1 MSPHRRVG
9 VSLGGGATRGREAW
23 LGCQVPSPFVRLL
36 SCCLG
41 QSPEQPPP
49 ERADLCSQPAP
60 APNPPRP
67 LPSPARLQTQVR
79 TIGGQVSLGRGK
91 GSERPRGREADPR
104 RLWAGKGRS
113 QGAPP
118 CTGDRGRAGVLG
130 AATERVRGS
139 GGARLGARGKGGEG
153 SGQVLWLAPP
163 PGPAELSRRRVP
175 NSGPASC
182 GGDFHLLG
190 LLPSAHSVVRNLLFG
205 KLAAAGLFGATL
217 TPPHASSSLSLPLY
231 SPRPGWGPI
240 VCARFAQLWGLSA
253 HFPSDAGPTCQ
264 AGEHRESRGPALQL
278 CEPSRDC
285 TCGASLGPAPC
296 VPGS

>member
-1 MSPHRRVG
+1 MARVRSSRRPSAPISVRSPRR
-9 VSLGGGATRGREAW
+9 
-23 LGCQVPSPFVRLL
+23 
-36 SCCLG
+36 
-41 QSPEQPPP
+41 
-49 ERADLCSQPAP
+49 
-60 APNPPRP
+60 
-67 LPSPARLQTQVR
+67 LPSRPDPYPARPGSKR
-79 TIGGQVSLGRGK
+79 RCGRSGGRYRWGEGRVA
-91 GSERPRGREADPR
+91 RGREADPR

-130 AATERVRGS
+130 AATERARGS

-175 NSGPASC
+175 DSGPASC

-190 LLPSAHSVVRNLLFG
+190 LLPSAHSVVGNLLFG

-217 TPPHASSSLSLPLY
+217 TPSHASSSFSLPLY

-264 AGEHRESRGPALQL
+264 AGE
-278 CEPSRDC
+278 
-285 TCGASLGPAPC
+285 
-296 VPGS
+296 PGSPEALPSSSANPVGTVPAAPPSMPGS

>member
-9 VSLGGGATRGREAW
+9 VSLRGGATRGREAW

-41 QSPEQPPP
+41 QSLEQPPP
-49 ERADLCSQPAP
+49 ERADLSSQPAP
-60 APNPPRP
+60 APIPARP

-91 GSERPRGREADPR
+91 GSEAERPI
-104 RLWAGKGRS
+104 L
-113 QGAPP
+113 
-118 CTGDRGRAGVLG
+118 V
-130 AATERVRGS
+130 V
-139 GGARLGARGKGGEG
+139 
-153 SGQVLWLAPP
+153 SGQVRAGARERHPALAAGGALGSWALLPTGREVRAERYWGLGERAGRGQGRCLWIAPP
-163 PGPAELSRRRVP
+163 PGPAELSRRLVP
-175 NSGPASC
+175 DSGPASC

-240 VCARFAQLWGLSA
+240 VCARFAQLWG
-253 HFPSDAGPTCQ
+253 G
-264 AGEHRESRGPALQL
+264 
-278 CEPSRDC
+278 
-285 TCGASLGPAPC
+285 
-296 VPGS
+296 

>member
-1 MSPHRRVG
+1 MGQSGEAASEPT
-9 VSLGGGATRGREAW
+9 SAGGRLPWGRSYEGREAW

-49 ERADLCSQPAP
+49 ERADLSSQPAP
-60 APNPPRP
+60 APIPARP

-79 TIGGQVSLGRGK
+79 AGARERHPALATGGALGSWALLPSGREVPAERDLGLGKRAGRGQ
-91 GSERPRGREADPR
+91 GRC
-104 RLWAGKGRS
+104 LWI
-113 QGAPP
+113 
-118 CTGDRGRAGVLG
+118 
-130 AATERVRGS
+130 
-139 GGARLGARGKGGEG
+139 
-153 SGQVLWLAPP
+153 APP

-175 NSGPASC
+175 DSGPASC

-205 KLAAAGLFGATL
+205 KLAAVGLFGATL

-240 VCARFAQLWGLSA
+240 VCSRFAQLWGLSA

-264 AGEHRESRGPALQL
+264 AAL
-278 CEPSRDC
+278 PSEAGWDGSGI
-285 TCGASLGPAPC
+285 GAG
-296 VPGS
+296 PGSPAQPVSGTRVKNWGLGAGVVHAWRIHPPSYRS